1 MIGEQLEH
9 AAALSECKA
18 VKSETADMLTM
29 VIKGICKA
37 IPLMSADYECPLC
50 PTMLRGP

>member
-18 VKSETADMLTM
+18 VKSDMLSM

-37 IPLMSADYECPLC
+37 ILLMSADYECPLVC